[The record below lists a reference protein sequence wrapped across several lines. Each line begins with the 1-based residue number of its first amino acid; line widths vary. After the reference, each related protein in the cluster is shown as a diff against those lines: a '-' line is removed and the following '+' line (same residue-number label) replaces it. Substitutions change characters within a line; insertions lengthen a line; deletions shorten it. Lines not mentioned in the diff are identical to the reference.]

1 MFKIKLAENIKV
13 NNFFNSIIIEGLLG
27 KVKKNKKSYINV
39 FYYKGFLFL
48 NLPIFFDLIGKN
60 KLKKEFSS
68 VIKTFHNT
76 LPNIFLSLNLGS
88 FKSLDLIGVG
98 YRFIDDNKDKLSIKI
113 GFNSLVNFDI
123 AENVKVFY
131 DGKNKISVYGYD
143 WELVSS
149 ICSQIKKCRKKDVY
163 KGKGLRYENEV
174 LYLKKSKSLS
184 KL

>member
-1 MFKIKLAENIKV
+1 M
-13 NNFFNSIIIEGLLG
+13 
-27 KVKKNKKSYINV
+27 
-39 FYYKGFLFL
+39 
-48 NLPIFFDLIGKN
+48 
-60 KLKKEFSS
+60 
-68 VIKTFHNT
+68 
-76 LPNIFLSLNLGS
+76 GS

-98 YRFIDDNKDKLSIKI
+98 YRFIDENKDKLSIKI
-113 GFNSLVNFDI
+113 GFNSLVVFDI
-123 AENVKVFY
+123 VENVKIFY

-174 LYLKKSKSLS
+174 LLLKKSKSLS